1 IWWLMKRSILRLRGS
16 EKIYTIT
23 PMAIVLQEE
32 WDKITIDEINRE
44 IGKLPRIMQQCIEQN
59 GGNKFQA

>member
-1 IWWLMKRSILRLRGS
+1 RGS
-16 EKIYTIT
+16 EKICTIT

-59 GGNKFQA
+59 GGNKF

>member
-1 IWWLMKRSILRLRGS
+1 GS
-16 EKIYTIT
+16 EKICTTT
-23 PMAIVLQEE
+23 PMAMVLQEE

>member
-1 IWWLMKRSILRLRGS
+1 IWWLMKGSILQLRGS
-16 EKIYTIT
+16 EKICTTT
-23 PMAIVLQEE
+23 PMAMVLQEE

-44 IGKLPRIMQQCIEQN
+44 IGKLPRIMQQCIEQS